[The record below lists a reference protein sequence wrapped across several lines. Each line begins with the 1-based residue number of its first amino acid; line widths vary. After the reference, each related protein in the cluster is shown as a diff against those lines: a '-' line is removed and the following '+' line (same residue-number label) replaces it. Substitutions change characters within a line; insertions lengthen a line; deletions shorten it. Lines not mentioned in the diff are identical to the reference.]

1 MGLDLWFREDVARIL
16 ASTQETMSNSLGA
29 VSPLDPEIASA
40 YRVGFGDALRAVSVA
55 FGVRTSD
62 VTVWDEQG
70 HLTETVR
77 LVNARVAGSGPNGTG
92 QRS

>member
-29 VSPLDPEIASA
+29 VSPLDPEVATA
-40 YRVGFGDALRAVSVA
+40 YQAGFADALRAVSVA
-55 FGVRTSD
+55 LGVCSSGAM
-62 VTVWDEQG
+62 VQDERGCLPQ
-70 HLTETVR
+70 TVR
-77 LVNARVAGSGPNGTG
+77 LVDARVADFGPNGTG